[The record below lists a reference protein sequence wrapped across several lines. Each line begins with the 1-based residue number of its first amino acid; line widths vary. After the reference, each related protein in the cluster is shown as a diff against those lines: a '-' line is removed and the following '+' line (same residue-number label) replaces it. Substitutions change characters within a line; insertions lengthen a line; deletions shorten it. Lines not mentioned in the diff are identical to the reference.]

1 MNAAPEALDGLASAG
16 SNAGMAQTHAEA
28 VDELLAAIGDAV
40 ERLRGGAVVEAEA
53 HRIGAHLLSLLEI
66 VEHNPGIDAAA
77 DDLYAASRAFVAAR
91 QGQDPGPLRRDE
103 RVLSEAL
110 TRLRDRVAGAAPS
123 ERARELGLK

>member
-1 MNAAPEALDGLASAG
+1 MPR
-16 SNAGMAQTHAEA
+16 MVQTHAEA
-28 VDELLAAIGDAV
+28 VNEILGNIGDAV

-91 QGQDPGPLRRDE
+91 QGQDSGPLRRDE
-103 RVLSEAL
+103 RVLGEAL
-110 TRLRDRVAGAAPS
+110 TRLCDRVAGAAPS